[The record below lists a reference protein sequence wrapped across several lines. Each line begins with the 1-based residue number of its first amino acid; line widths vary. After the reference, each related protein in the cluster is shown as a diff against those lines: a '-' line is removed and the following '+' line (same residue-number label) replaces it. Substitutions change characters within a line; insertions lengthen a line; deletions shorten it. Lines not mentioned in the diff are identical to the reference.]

1 MSSDVFF
8 ADARSRSGNNLFTK
22 IKNLFEAANL
32 KDVFKKDDF
41 VALKVH
47 FGEPGNLGYVKPNLI
62 RQIVEKIKE
71 YKAHPFL
78 TDTNTL
84 YVGQR
89 SNAINHIKSAIE
101 NGFAYSVVNAPIII
115 ADGLTG
121 KEYYEVE
128 INQNYFKT
136 VKIGGAIHHSDSII
150 VVSHF
155 KGHEATGFGG
165 TLKNLGMGSGSRS
178 GKQMM
183 HSDIL
188 PTIEIEKCNA
198 CAKCIRWCPANAI
211 QVFKDNNQKYAK
223 IDEKK
228 CIGCGECTVTCNYR
242 AIAINWKEEADVL
255 QKKIVEYA
263 YGVLKNKENQAGYFN
278 FLLDITPDC
287 DCTSWND
294 IPFVNDIG
302 IMASKDPVAIDQ
314 AGVDIVNQ
322 KIGLEGRLT
331 ENLKAGEDKFRSI
344 HKNINWEVQLEY
356 AEKLK
361 LGSRKYNLI
370 EV

>member
-1 MSSDVFF
+1 MSSKVFF
-8 ADARSRSGNNLFTK
+8 ANARSKSGDNLFIK
-22 IKNLFEAANL
+22 IKKLFEAANL

-47 FGEPGNLGYVKPNLI
+47 FGEPGNLGYIKPNLI
-62 RQIVEKIKE
+62 RQVVNKVKE
-71 YKAHPFL
+71 HQAYPFL

-89 SNAINHIKSAIE
+89 SNAISHIKSAIE

-128 INQNYFKT
+128 INQNYFKS
-136 VKIGGAIHHSDSII
+136 VKIGGAIYHSDAII

-155 KGHEATGFGG
+155 KAHEATGFGG
-165 TLKNLGMGSGSRS
+165 ALKNIGMGSGSRS

-188 PTIEIEKCNA
+188 PKIDIEKCTA
-198 CAKCIRWCPANAI
+198 CAKCIEWCPAGAI
-211 QVFKDNNQKYAK
+211 RIFKKYAE

-228 CIGCGECTVTCNYR
+228 CIGCGECTVTCNRR
-242 AIAINWKEEADVL
+242 AIAINWREEADVL

-263 YGVLKNKENQAGYFN
+263 FGALKNKENQAGYFN
-278 FLLDITPDC
+278 FLIDITPDC
-287 DCTSWND
+287 DCTSWSD

-314 AGVDIVNQ
+314 ASVDLVNQ
-322 KIGLEGRLT
+322 KVGLKGRLT
-331 ENLKAGEDKFRSI
+331 ENLEAGKDKFKAI

-356 AEKLK
+356 AERLK
-361 LGSRKYNLI
+361 LGSRKYDLI
-370 EV
+370 EI